1 MENDIVKEIRKEIT
15 ILEDKILDYIENT
28 ENWLFYIS
36 MQENPLIFCLW
47 VVHWID
53 CKEVQKFVEAYPE
66 DYEFM
71 AHVSIKDINVSPLVH
86 IDFDEH
92 PEGIESIEK
101 YAPLYYFRETTKA
114 NWLKWNGRIQELQ
127 RLEIEKEI
135 HFHKKRIAEL
145 ESELK

>member
-1 MENDIVKEIRKEIT
+1 MEIDMENDIVKEIRKEIT

-28 ENWLFYIS
+28 ENWLFY
-36 MQENPLIFCLW
+36 
-47 VVHWID
+47 WID
-53 CKEVQKFVEAYPE
+53 CKEVQKFVEAHSE

>member
-1 MENDIVKEIRKEIT
+1 MEIDMENDIVKEIRKEIT

-28 ENWLFYIS
+28 ENWLFY
-36 MQENPLIFCLW
+36 
-47 VVHWID
+47 WID
-53 CKEVQKFVEAYPE
+53 NKEVQKFVEAYPE

-71 AHVSIKDINVSPLVH
+71 VHVYIKNINVSPLVH

>member
-15 ILEDKILDYIENT
+15 ILEDKILDYIKNT
-28 ENWLFYIS
+28 ENWLFY
-36 MQENPLIFCLW
+36 
-47 VVHWID
+47 WID
-53 CKEVQKFVEAYPE
+53 NKEVQNFVEAYPE
-66 DYEFM
+66 DYEIM
-71 AHVSIKDINVSPLVH
+71 AHVSIKDVNVSPLVH
-86 IDFDEH
+86 IDFDKH

-135 HFHKKRIAEL
+135 QFHKKRIAEL

>member
-1 MENDIVKEIRKEIT
+1 MEIDMENDIVKEIRKEIT
-15 ILEDKILDYIENT
+15 ILEDKILDYIKNT
-28 ENWLFYIS
+28 ENWLFY
-36 MQENPLIFCLW
+36 
-47 VVHWID
+47 WID
-53 CKEVQKFVEAYPE
+53 NKEVQNFVEAYPE
-66 DYEFM
+66 DYEIM

-114 NWLKWNGRIQELQ
+114 NWLKWNGKIKDLQ
-127 RLEIEKEI
+127 RLEIKKEI
-135 HFHKKRIAEL
+135 QFHKKRIAEL

>member
-1 MENDIVKEIRKEIT
+1 MENDIVKNLINEFT
-15 ILEDKILDYIENT
+15 ILEDKILDYIEST
-28 ENWLFYIS
+28 ENWIFY
-36 MQENPLIFCLW
+36 
-47 VVHWID
+47 WID
-53 CKEVQKFVEAYPE
+53 EKEVQNFIETYPE

-71 AHVSIKDINVSPLVH
+71 AHVHIKNISGSPLVH

-92 PEGIESIEK
+92 PDGIESIER

-114 NWLKWNGRIQELQ
+114 NWLKWNGKIKELQ

-135 HFHKKRIAEL
+135 QFHKRRIAEL

>member
-15 ILEDKILDYIENT
+15 ILEDKILDYIKNT
-28 ENWLFYIS
+28 ENWLFY
-36 MQENPLIFCLW
+36 
-47 VVHWID
+47 WID
-53 CKEVQKFVEAYPE
+53 NKEVQNFVEAYPE
-66 DYEFM
+66 DYEIM

-114 NWLKWNGRIQELQ
+114 NWLKWNGKIKDLQ
-127 RLEIEKEI
+127 RLEIKKEI
-135 HFHKKRIAEL
+135 QFHKKRIAEL

>member
-15 ILEDKILDYIENT
+15 ILEDKILDYIKNT
-28 ENWLFYIS
+28 ENWLFY
-36 MQENPLIFCLW
+36 
-47 VVHWID
+47 WID
-53 CKEVQKFVEAYPE
+53 NKEVQNFVEAYPE
-66 DYEFM
+66 DYEIM